1 MFRAATHL
9 FEPKTLY
16 REHRKLGKGRCDAA
30 THTKNAIC
38 MYQLRHTKKIMHL
51 SDFFNMHF
59 FVTFLLFFK
68 SDSQASLTFRKKT

>member
-1 MFRAATHL
+1 MFRAVTHH

-16 REHRKLGKGRCDAA
+16 REHRKREKHRCSAA

-38 MYQLRHTKKIMHL
+38 MYQLRHTKKFMHL

-68 SDSQASLTFRKKT
+68 SDSRASLTFSKKT